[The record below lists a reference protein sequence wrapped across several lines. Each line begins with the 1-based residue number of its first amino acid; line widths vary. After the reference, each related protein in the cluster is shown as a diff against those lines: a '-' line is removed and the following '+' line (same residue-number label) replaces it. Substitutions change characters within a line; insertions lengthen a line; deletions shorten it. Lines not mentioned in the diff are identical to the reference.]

1 MIIPELLSPAGNFER
16 LKVAFAYGAD
26 AVYLAG
32 KALGMRAKAGNFEI
46 EEMNE
51 GIKYAHSLGKKVYV
65 TVNIIARNEDFIALD
80 DYFTELN
87 KIAPDALIISDLGIF
102 DMARKLLPNMEI
114 HISTQANT
122 TNFAS
127 ANFWKK
133 LGASRIILAREL
145 SLREISEIRKL
156 SPDVELESFVHG
168 AMCMAYS
175 GRCLI
180 SNYMNGRDA
189 NRGGCSHPCRWDYAL
204 VEEKSGA
211 LIPVFE
217 DNEGT
222 HIFSSKDLCMIEHIP
237 ELINSGIMS
246 FKIEGRMKTVYY
258 VAAVTKTYREA
269 IDDFISDPK
278 LYAARVPYYKEQL
291 SKICHRE
298 YTTGFYFSPIS
309 EEDHCYTDGSH
320 TKTQDFYAI
329 VENYD
334 PASGFCFV
342 EQRNKFKVGERIEVL
357 KTKGENFSQVIESL
371 FDIDG
376 NPVLSAPHPQQKL
389 KFKAEKPVERFD
401 IIRKKA

>member
-1 MIIPELLSPAGNFER
+1 MIIPQLLSPAGDLER

-26 AVYLAG
+26 AVYLSG
-32 KALGMRAKAGNFEI
+32 KALGMRAKARNFEI
-46 EEMNE
+46 DEMNE
-51 GIKYAHSLGKKVYV
+51 GVKYAHSLDKKVYV
-65 TVNIIARNEDFIALD
+65 TLNIIARNEDFANID
-80 DYFTELN
+80 EYFGELK
-87 KIAPDALIISDLGIF
+87 KISPDALIISDLGIF
-102 DMARKLLPNMEI
+102 DMARKSLPNMEL

-127 ANFWKK
+127 VNFWKN

-145 SLREISEIRKL
+145 SLKEITEIKER
-156 SPDVELESFVHG
+156 SPGVGLETFVHG

-211 LIPVFE
+211 VIPVFE
-217 DNEGT
+217 DDEGT

-237 ELINSGIMS
+237 ELIHAGIES

-258 VAAVTKTYREA
+258 VAAVTKAYREA
-269 IDDFISDPK
+269 IDDFIADPA
-278 LYAARVPYYKEQL
+278 LYAERIPYYKEQL

-320 TKTQDFYAI
+320 TKTQNFYAI
-329 VENYD
+329 VDDYD
-334 PASGFCFV
+334 PVSGFCFIH
-342 EQRNKFKVGERIEVL
+342 QRNKFAALDHVEIL
-357 KTKGENFSQVIESL
+357 KASGENFSQVIDEL

-376 NPVLSAPHPQQKL
+376 NPVETAPHPQQKL
-389 KFKAEKPVERFD
+389 KFRVTKPVSKFD
-401 IIRKKA
+401 IIRKKE

>member
-1 MIIPELLSPAGNFER
+1 MIIPELLSPAGDLER

-32 KALGMRAKAGNFEI
+32 KALGMRAKARNFEI
-46 EEMNE
+46 DELRE
-51 GIKYAHSLGKKVYV
+51 GVEYAHNLGKRVYV
-65 TVNIIARNEDFIALD
+65 TVNIIARNEDFVNIE
-80 DYFTELN
+80 DYFRELGDIN
-87 KIAPDALIISDLGIF
+87 PDALIISDLGIF
-102 DMARKLLPNMEI
+102 DMAGKILPDMEI

-127 ANFWKK
+127 VNFWKS

-145 SLREISEIRKL
+145 SLQEISEIRAR
-156 SPDVELESFVHG
+156 SHGVELECFVHG

-211 LIPVFE
+211 VIPVFE
-217 DNEGT
+217 DGEGT

-237 ELINSGIMS
+237 ELINAGIRS

-258 VAAVTKTYREA
+258 VASVTKTYREA
-269 IDDFISDPK
+269 IDDFVADPE
-278 LYAARVPYYKEQL
+278 LYTSRIPYYKEQL

-298 YTTGFYFSPIS
+298 YTTGFYFGPIS
-309 EEDHCYTDGSH
+309 ENDHCYTDGSH

-329 VENYD
+329 VDDYD
-334 PASGFCFV
+334 PASGFAFIR
-342 EQRNKFKVGERIEVL
+342 QRNKFGVGEAVEIF
-357 KTKGENFSQVIESL
+357 KASGENFSQVIDEL
-371 FDIDG
+371 FDIEG
-376 NPVLSAPHPQQKL
+376 NPVSTAPHPQQKL
-389 KFKAEKPVERFD
+389 KFRTSQPVTQFD
-401 IIRKKA
+401 IIRKKT

>member
-1 MIIPELLSPAGNFER
+1 MTIPELLSPAGDLER

-26 AVYLAG
+26 AVYIAG
-32 KALGMRAKAGNFEI
+32 KSLGMRAKARNFEI
-46 EEMNE
+46 EEMSE

-65 TVNIIARNEDFIALD
+65 TVNIIARNDDFANID
-80 DYFTELN
+80 DYFKELK
-87 KIAPDALIISDLGIF
+87 KIAPDALIISDFGIF
-102 DMARKLLPNMEI
+102 DMARNSLPDTEI

-145 SLREISEIRKL
+145 SLKEIGEISKL
-156 SPDVELESFVHG
+156 SPDVSLETFVHG

-189 NRGGCSHPCRWDYAL
+189 NRGGCSHPCRWDYTL

-217 DNEGT
+217 DGEGT
-222 HIFSSKDLCMIEHIP
+222 HIFSSKDLCMVEHIP
-237 ELINSGIMS
+237 DLINAGIMS

-269 IDDFISDPK
+269 IDDFISDPN
-278 LYAARVPYYKEQL
+278 LYSTRIPYYEEQL

-329 VENYD
+329 VEHYD
-334 PASGFCFV
+334 SASGFCFI
-342 EQRNKFKVGERIEVL
+342 EQRNKFEVGERVEVL
-357 KTKGENFSQVIESL
+357 KTKGENFSQVIGEL

-389 KFKAEKPVERFD
+389 KFKAVKPVAKFD
-401 IIRKKA
+401 IIRKSV